1 MYTQFAACVLADL
14 VVSARI
20 RQNGLEMFVPD
31 LLQYMFHPKLIEV
44 PADLATV
51 YEQLIA
57 SDSSFVVRLSRD
69 VSGQS

>member
-1 MYTQFAACVLADL
+1 M
-14 VVSARI
+14 SARI

-31 LLQYMFHPKLIEV
+31 LIQYMFQPKLIEV

-51 YEQLIA
+51 CEQLIA
-57 SDSSFVVRLSRD
+57 SDSSFVVRVSRD